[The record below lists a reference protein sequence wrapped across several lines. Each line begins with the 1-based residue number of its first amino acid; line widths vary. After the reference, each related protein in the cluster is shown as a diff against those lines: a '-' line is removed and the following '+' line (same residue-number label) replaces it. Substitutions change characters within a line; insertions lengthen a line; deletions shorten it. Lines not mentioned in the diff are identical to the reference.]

1 MDVKF
6 LNPFLDSAAD
16 VLKKEVEVEI
26 TRGAINVQKSALTTN
41 DVTVLINLV
50 GQIQG
55 VVLYEVSKE
64 TAISFVSRMLGQSF
78 TEFNNLAQSGIAEL
92 GNVISGKATVE
103 LSKTG
108 LDSTI
113 SPPTMII
120 GKGTQISTMD
130 FPRIVVPIH
139 TDLGDLV
146 VHLAL
151 KESPPDGKNVNF
163 VPLIKEA
170 VRQ

>member
-6 LNPFLDSAAD
+6 LNPFLDAAAE
-16 VLKKEVEVEI
+16 VLKKEVELDI
-26 TRGAINVQKSALTTN
+26 TRGAVNVHKSAFTTD

-55 VVLYEVSKE
+55 VVLYELSKE
-64 TAISFVSRMLGQSF
+64 TAINFVSRMLEQKF
-78 TEFNNLAQSGIAEL
+78 TELDNLAQSGIAEL
-92 GNVISGKATVE
+92 GNVISGKATVA
-103 LSKTG
+103 LSKAG

-120 GKGTQISTMD
+120 GKGTQISTID
-130 FPRIVVPIH
+130 FPRIVVPIQ
-139 TDLGDLV
+139 TELGDV
-146 VHLAL
+146 TVHLAL

-170 VRQ
+170 VR

>member
-6 LNPFLDSAAD
+6 LNPFLDSAAE
-16 VLKKEVEVEI
+16 VLKKEVELDIIGGTVNI
-26 TRGAINVQKSALTTN
+26 QKSAFTTN

-55 VVLYEVSKE
+55 VVLYELSQE
-64 TAISFVSRMLGQSF
+64 TAINFVSRMLGQKFS
-78 TEFNNLAQSGIAEL
+78 EFDNLAQSGIAEL

-120 GKGTQISTMD
+120 GKGTQISTID

-139 TDLGDLV
+139 TEMGDV
-146 VHLAL
+146 TVHLAL
-151 KESPPDGKNVNF
+151 KESPSDGKNVNF

-170 VRQ
+170 VSQ

>member
-6 LNPFLDSAAD
+6 LNPFLDSAAE
-16 VLKKEVEVEI
+16 VLKKEVQVDI
-26 TRGAINVQKSALTTN
+26 SRGAITVQQSALTTN

-64 TAISFVSRMLGQSF
+64 TAMKFVSKMLDQSF

-103 LSKTG
+103 LSKAG

-120 GKGTQISTMD
+120 GKGTQISTID
-130 FPRIVVPIH
+130 FPRIVVPI
-139 TDLGDLV
+139 TTELGEV
-146 VHLAL
+146 SVHLAL

-170 VRQ
+170 VKQ